1 MERNV
6 ATVIEKRNFSR
17 VDFKKE
23 VEIHVSGKKYSGFI
37 ENLSL
42 KGAYIKTTHKLQ
54 EGDQVEIVIHLAGDD
69 DFDIYLQGKAVRL
82 TEDGAGIIFEKLDL
96 GSFSHLRN
104 IIAYN
109 YGDDD
114 AVMEEFFNY
123 HKAEH

>member
-23 VEIHVSGKKYSGFI
+23 VEIHVSGRKYSGCI

-42 KGAYIKTTHKLQ
+42 KGTYIKTTHKLQ
-54 EGDQVEIVIHLAGDD
+54 DGDQVEIVIHLAGDD
-69 DFDIYLQGKAVRL
+69 DFDIYLQGKVVRL

-123 HKAEH
+123 HKSEH

>member
-1 MERNV
+1 V

-23 VEIHVSGKKYSGFI
+23 VEIHICGKKSSGFI

-42 KGAYIKTTHKLQ
+42 KGAYIKTTYKLQ

-69 DFDIYLQGKAVRL
+69 DFDIYLQGKVVRL

-123 HKAEH
+123 HNNEN

>member
-1 MERNV
+1 M
-6 ATVIEKRNFSR
+6 IEKRNFSR

-23 VEIHVSGKKYSGFI
+23 VEIHVSGRKYSGFI

-42 KGAYIKTTHKLQ
+42 KGAYIKTPHKLQ
-54 EGDQVEIVIHLAGDD
+54 AGDQVEIVIHLAGDD
-69 DFDIYLQGKAVRL
+69 DFDIYLQGKTVRL
-82 TEDGAGIIFEKLDL
+82 TEDGAGILFEKLDL

-123 HKAEH
+123 HKGES